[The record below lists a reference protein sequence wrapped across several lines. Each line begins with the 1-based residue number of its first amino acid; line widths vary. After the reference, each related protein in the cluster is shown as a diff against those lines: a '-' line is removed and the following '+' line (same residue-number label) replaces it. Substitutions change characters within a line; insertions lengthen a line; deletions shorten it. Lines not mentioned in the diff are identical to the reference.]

1 MKNLLKFLAAMMII
15 ALPFAVASCGSDD
28 EPEPTGPYTFTW
40 AYEDY
45 IDPSAPDLTVYQQ
58 AIQAID
64 QAFTS
69 QLNQLGY
76 KATASSK
83 SFTRE
88 RGKSDEDMKSEI
100 GAAIT
105 LTKVNAGESCKK
117 LKSGAKIVV
126 KRDDKVFYSAGIN

>member
-45 IDPSAPDLTVYQQ
+45 IDPSAADLIVYQQ

-64 QAFTS
+64 QAFAS

-105 LTKVNAGESCKK
+105 LTKVNASESCKK
-117 LKSGAKIVV
+117 FKSGAKIVV
-126 KRDDKVFYSAGIN
+126 KRDDKVFYSAAIN

>member
-1 MKNLLKFLAAMMII
+1 MKNLWKILAAMMVI

-45 IDPSAPDLTVYQQ
+45 IESSAQDLTAYQT
-58 AIQAID
+58 ATQAID
-64 QAFTS
+64 QAFAT

-76 KATASSK
+76 KATASTK

-105 LTKVNAGESCKK
+105 LTKVNVSESCKK
-117 LKSGAKIVV
+117 LKSGAKLVV
-126 KRDDKVFYSAGIN
+126 KRDDKVFYSTAIN

>member
-45 IDPSAPDLTVYQQ
+45 IDSSAEDLTVYQQ
-58 AIQAID
+58 ATQAID
-64 QAFTS
+64 QAFAS

-88 RGKSDEDMKSEI
+88 RGLSDESMKAQI
-100 GAAIT
+100 GAAIE
-105 LTKVNAGESCKK
+105 LTKVSAEGSCKK
-117 LKSGAKIVV
+117 LKAKAKLVV
-126 KRDDKVFYSAGIN
+126 KRDNKVFVSTTIN